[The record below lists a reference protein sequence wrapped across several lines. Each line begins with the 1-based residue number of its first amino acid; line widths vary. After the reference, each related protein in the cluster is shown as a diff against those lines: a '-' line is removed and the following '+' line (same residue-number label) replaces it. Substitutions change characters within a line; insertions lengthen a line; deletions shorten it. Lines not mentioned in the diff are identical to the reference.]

1 MWVNPYSLV
10 IIASKSNY
18 LHPHESAMV
27 YEGEVPLNEGG
38 NGFKAVSVNT
48 IHNYAD
54 FNLFPKACKVLESH
68 CCLIE
73 TTFNTYNPVMN
84 LIYITM
90 HRNAGKEILGS
101 YGYKT
106 LCELKIG
113 E

>member
-1 MWVNPYSLV
+1 MWVNPNSLV

-18 LHPHESAMV
+18 LHTHEGAV
-27 YEGEVPLNEGG
+27 GDEGKVPLNEGG
-38 NGFKAVSVNT
+38 DGFKAVSVNT

-54 FNLFPKACKVLESH
+54 FNLFPKAGEVLESH

-73 TTFNTYNPVMN
+73 TIFNTYNPVMN

-90 HRNAGKEILGS
+90 HRNTGKEILGS